1 MAILRPQ
8 EIREMSISEMKEK
21 LMELKRELLKE
32 YTNKATS
39 GAPSNP
45 GRMREIRRTIARIYT
60 IMNEKKRE
68 YRKQ

>member
-21 LMELKRELLKE
+21 LIELKRELLKE
-32 YTNKATS
+32 YTHKATS

-60 IMNEKKRE
+60 IMNEKRRE
-68 YRKQ
+68 QKQ

>member
-1 MAILRPQ
+1 MAILRAQ

-39 GAPSNP
+39 GSPSNP

-60 IMNEKKRE
+60 IMNEKR
-68 YRKQ
+68 YGKQ

>member
-21 LMELKRELLKE
+21 LAELKRELLKE
-32 YTNKATS
+32 YTQKAIS

-60 IMNEKKRE
+60 IMREKRRE
-68 YRKQ
+68 QQQ

>member
-21 LMELKRELLKE
+21 LAELKRELLKE
-32 YTNKATS
+32 YTQKAIS
-39 GAPSNP
+39 GDPSNP

-60 IMNEKKRE
+60 IMREK
-68 YRKQ
+68 RKEQQQ